1 MTGGRSSKKVGAAEV
16 GSGGEITPS
25 AGNPPALTEREA
37 MFQATMEAAQVGIFV
52 LQDQHFKYVNSYL
65 TRLFGFSA
73 EEMVGRKGPLD
84 VVVPEQHAFIRDQM
98 RARAAGVAGHQY
110 EIRAVRKDGS
120 EFPAMIYG
128 APTIIDGHPASVGTL
143 LDISSQKMAEERIR
157 ELADYDVLTGLPN
170 RRLLR
175 ERFVQLLAAA
185 ERDKTEIAVIF
196 LDLDHFKRVND
207 SLGHSVGDELLV
219 EVARRLDT
227 VVRRIDTVARL
238 GGDEFIFAMPG
249 FHTAAAAEVARRLID
264 VFARPFEVAGHELTV
279 TPSLGI
285 CIYPHDGK
293 DLETLLKNADTAMYR
308 AKDIGRNAFQ
318 FYATEMN
325 TATLD
330 RLLMES
336 NLRRA
341 LTQNEFILQYQ
352 PLVDLENGLVIGVEA
367 LIRWQHPELGMI
379 MPDNFIHVAEET
391 GLINPIGDWVLC
403 EACRQAKAWCDEGL
417 PSLVMAVNVAP
428 VQFRQPGFVEMVAGA
443 LAASGLD
450 ASLLELELTERT
462 VMHDA
467 DINLGTLS
475 ALHRMGVE
483 LSLDDFGTGYS
494 SLAYL
499 KRFPVGKLKID
510 RSFVNDLETDPDD
523 WAIAST
529 IVSMGRSLRM
539 TVLAEGV
546 ETGEQLAQLRKMGC
560 NMAQGYY
567 FSRPTSAAGIAEILR
582 QQPFK
587 NR

>member
-1 MTGGRSSKKVGAAEV
+1 MSDGGNGQT
-16 GSGGEITPS
+16 GGEIEQGASLEGTPTALGS
-25 AGNPPALTEREA
+25 PAFLEQEA
-37 MFQATMEAAQVGIFV
+37 MFRTTMEAAQVGIFV
-52 LQDQHFKYVNSYL
+52 LQDQRFKYVNPYL
-65 TRLFGFSA
+65 TCLFGYSA
-73 EEMVGRKGPLD
+73 AEMVDHMGPLD
-84 VVVPEQHAFIRDQM
+84 VVAPEQHAFLIEQM
-98 RARAAGVAGHQY
+98 QARAAGVPGHQY
-110 EIRAVRKDGS
+110 EIRALHKDGS

-128 APTIIDGHPASVGTL
+128 APSVFDGRPASVGTL
-143 LDISSQKMAEERIR
+143 VDISSQKAAEQRIR

-175 ERFVQLLAAA
+175 ERFVQLLATA
-185 ERDKTEIAVIF
+185 EREKSEIAVIF

-219 EVARRLDT
+219 EVSRRLDT

-238 GGDEFIFAMPG
+238 GGDEFIFAMPD
-249 FHTAAAAEVARRLID
+249 FHTAAAAEVAQRLID
-264 VFARPFEVAGHELTV
+264 IFAWPFEVAGHELTV
-279 TPSLGI
+279 TTSLGV
-285 CIYPHDGK
+285 CIYPHDGQ

-308 AKDIGRNAFQ
+308 AKEIGRNNFQ

-341 LTQNEFILQYQ
+341 LAQNEFVLQYQ
-352 PLVDLENGLVIGVEA
+352 PLVDLENGVVVGVEA

-391 GLINPIGDWVLC
+391 GLINPIGDWALC
-403 EACRQAKAWCDEGL
+403 EASRQAKAWCDEGL
-417 PSLVMAVNVAP
+417 PPVVMAVNVAP
-428 VQFRQPGFVEMVAGA
+428 VQFRQPGFVEIVAGA

-560 NMAQGYY
+560 DMAQGYY
-567 FSRPTSAAGIAEILR
+567 FSRPTSAAGIADILR
-582 QQPFK
+582 QQPFT

>member
-1 MTGGRSSKKVGAAEV
+1 MTTGVGGKSVVLEDAGKGKDK
-16 GSGGEITPS
+16 GGQ
-25 AGNPPALTEREA
+25 PALTEQES
-37 MFQATMEAAQVGIFV
+37 MFRTTMEAAQVGIFV
-52 LQDQHFKYVNSYL
+52 LQDGRFKYVNPYL
-65 TRLFGFSA
+65 TRLLGYSA
-73 EEMVGRKGPLD
+73 EEMIDGMGPLD
-84 VVVPEQHAFIRDQM
+84 VVAPELHAFVVDQM
-98 RARAAGVAGHQY
+98 RASAAGANGHYY
-110 EIRAVRKDGS
+110 EISVVRKDGS
-120 EFPAMIYG
+120 VFPAMVYG
-128 APTIIDGHPASVGTL
+128 APSSFDGRPASVGTL
-143 LDISSQKMAEERIR
+143 LDISAQKAAENRIR

-175 ERFVQLLAAA
+175 ERFVLLLAAA
-185 ERDKTEIAVIF
+185 EREKSEIAVIF

-249 FHTAAAAEVARRLID
+249 FHTAAAAEVARRIID

-285 CIYPHDGK
+285 SIYPHDGQ

-308 AKDIGRNAFQ
+308 AKEIGRNTFQ

-341 LTQNEFILQYQ
+341 LVQGEFILQYQ
-352 PLVDLENGLVIGVEA
+352 PLVNLRSGLVIGVEA
-367 LIRWQHPELGMI
+367 LIRWQHPELGTI

-417 PSLVMAVNVAP
+417 PSLVVAVNVAP

-443 LAASGLD
+443 LAASGLE

-546 ETGEQLAQLRKMGC
+546 ETAEQLAQLRKMGC
-560 NMAQGYY
+560 DMAQGYY

-582 QQPFK
+582 QQPFV

>member
-1 MTGGRSSKKVGAAEV
+1 MATGGGRTRDGEANAGE
-16 GSGGEITPS
+16 GSGGVAS
-25 AGNPPALTEREA
+25 AGYRPALTEQEA
-37 MFQATMEAAQVGIFV
+37 MFRTTMEAAQVGIFV
-52 LQDQHFKYVNSYL
+52 LQDQRFKYVNPYL
-65 TRLFGFSA
+65 TRLFGYSA
-73 EEMVGRKGPLD
+73 EEIVDRMGPLD
-84 VVVPEQHAFIRDQM
+84 VVAPEQHAFIVEQM
-98 RARAAGVAGHQY
+98 QARGAGINGHHY
-110 EIRAVRKDGS
+110 EITAIRKDGS

-128 APTIIDGHPASVGTL
+128 SPSVFDGRPASVGTL
-143 LDISSQKMAEERIR
+143 LDISSQKAAEQRIR

-185 ERDKTEIAVIF
+185 ERDNTEIAVIF

-227 VVRRIDTVARL
+227 VVRRIDTLARL

-249 FHTAAAAEVARRLID
+249 FPTAAAAEVARRLID
-264 VFARPFEVAGHELTV
+264 VFTRPFEVAGHELTV

-285 CIYPHDGK
+285 SIYPHDGQ

-308 AKDIGRNAFQ
+308 AKEIGRNTFQ
-318 FYATEMN
+318 FYAAEMN

-341 LTQNEFILQYQ
+341 LAQNEFILLYQ
-352 PLVDLENGLVIGVEA
+352 PLVNLRTGVIIGVEA

-379 MPDNFIHVAEET
+379 MPDRFIHVAEET

-403 EACRQAKAWCDEGL
+403 EACRQAKVWCDEGL

-443 LAASGLD
+443 LAASGLE

-560 NMAQGYY
+560 DMAQGYY
-567 FSRPTSAAGIAEILR
+567 FSRPTSAVGIAEILR
-582 QQPFK
+582 TQPFV

>member
-1 MTGGRSSKKVGAAEV
+1 MLEDAGKGKDKGGQ
-16 GSGGEITPS
+16 
-25 AGNPPALTEREA
+25 PALTEQES
-37 MFQATMEAAQVGIFV
+37 MFRTTMEAAQVGIFV
-52 LQDQHFKYVNSYL
+52 LQDGRFKYVNPYL
-65 TRLFGFSA
+65 TRLLGYSA
-73 EEMVGRKGPLD
+73 EEMIDGMGPLD
-84 VVVPEQHAFIRDQM
+84 VVAPELHAFVVDQM
-98 RARAAGVAGHQY
+98 RASAAGANGHYY
-110 EIRAVRKDGS
+110 EISVVRKDGS
-120 EFPAMIYG
+120 VFPAMVYG
-128 APTIIDGHPASVGTL
+128 APSSFDGRPASVGTL
-143 LDISSQKMAEERIR
+143 LDISAQKAAENRIR

-175 ERFVQLLAAA
+175 ERFVLLLAAA
-185 ERDKTEIAVIF
+185 EREKSEIAVIF

-249 FHTAAAAEVARRLID
+249 FHTAAAAEVARRIID

-285 CIYPHDGK
+285 SIYPHDGQ

-308 AKDIGRNAFQ
+308 AKEIGRNTFQ

-341 LTQNEFILQYQ
+341 LVQGEFILQYQ
-352 PLVDLENGLVIGVEA
+352 PLVNLRSGLVIGVEA
-367 LIRWQHPELGMI
+367 LIRWQHPELGTI

-417 PSLVMAVNVAP
+417 PSLVVAVNVAP

-443 LAASGLD
+443 LAASGLE

-546 ETGEQLAQLRKMGC
+546 ETAEQLAQLRKMGC
-560 NMAQGYY
+560 DMAQGYY

-582 QQPFK
+582 QQPFV

>member
-1 MTGGRSSKKVGAAEV
+1 MAAGLGERMARQRFSDGGTGGSDDAGRPV
-16 GSGGEITPS
+16 PS
-25 AGNPPALTEREA
+25 DRET
-37 MFQATMEAAQVGIFV
+37 MFRTAMEAAQVGIFV
-52 LQDQHFKYVNSYL
+52 LQEQRFKYVNPCF
-65 TRLFGFSA
+65 TRLFGFS
-73 EEMVGRKGPLD
+73 EEELIDRMGPLD
-84 VVVPEQHAFIRDQM
+84 LVAPEQYDFVMAQM
-98 RARAAGVAGHQY
+98 QARTAG
-110 EIRAVRKDGS
+110 
-120 EFPAMIYG
+120 
-128 APTIIDGHPASVGTL
+128 IDGHKYELTACRRDGTTFPVTILGAPSTFEGKPASVGTV
-143 LDISSQKMAEERIR
+143 LDISAEKVAERRIR

-175 ERFVQLLAAA
+175 ERFVQLLASA
-185 ERDKTEIAVIF
+185 ERERSEIAVVF

-207 SLGHSVGDELLV
+207 SLGHSVGDELLC
-219 EVARRLDT
+219 EVARRLDGI
-227 VVRRIDTVARL
+227 VRRIDTVARL

-249 FHTAAAAEVARRLID
+249 FHTAAATEVARRLLD

-285 CIYPHDGK
+285 SVYPADGK
-293 DLETLLKNADTAMYR
+293 DLETLLRNADAAMYR
-308 AKDIGRNAFQ
+308 AKEMGRNGFQ
-318 FYATEMN
+318 FYSSEMN

-341 LTQNEFILQYQ
+341 LAQNEFILHYQ
-352 PLVDLENGLVIGVEA
+352 PLVNLQSGLIIGVEA

-379 MPDNFIHVAEET
+379 MPDRFIHVAEET

-403 EACRQAKAWCDEGL
+403 EACRQAQAWADAGL
-417 PSLVMAVNVAP
+417 PSLIMAVNVAP
-428 VQFRQPGFVEMVAGA
+428 VQFRQAGFVEVVAGA
-443 LAASGLD
+443 LAASGLE
-450 ASLLELELTERT
+450 ASCLELELTERT

-546 ETGEQLAQLRKMGC
+546 ETSEQLAQLRKMGC
-560 NMAQGYY
+560 DMAQGFL
-567 FSRPTSAAGIAEILR
+567 FSRPLSASGMADMLR
-582 QQPFK
+582 LQPFIK
-587 NR
+587 S

>member
-1 MTGGRSSKKVGAAEV
+1 
-16 GSGGEITPS
+16 
-25 AGNPPALTEREA
+25 
-37 MFQATMEAAQVGIFV
+37 MFRTTMEAAQVGIFV
-52 LQDQHFKYVNSYL
+52 LQDQRFKYVNPYL

-73 EEMVGRKGPLD
+73 EEMVDSMGPLD
-84 VVVPEQHAFIRDQM
+84 VVAPAQHAFIVEQM
-98 RARAAGVAGHQY
+98 LARSSGVGGHHY
-110 EIRAVRKDGS
+110 EITAVRKDGS

-128 APTIIDGHPASVGTL
+128 SPSVFDGRPASVGTL
-143 LDISSQKMAEERIR
+143 LDISSQKVAEQRIR

-175 ERFVQLLAAA
+175 ERFIQLLAAA
-185 ERDKTEIAVIF
+185 ERDKTEIAVFF

-207 SLGHSVGDELLV
+207 SLGHSVGDELLC

-264 VFARPFEVAGHELTV
+264 VFARPFEVAGHELMV

-285 CIYPHDGK
+285 SIYPHDGQ

-308 AKDIGRNAFQ
+308 AKDIGRNTFQ

-341 LTQNEFILQYQ
+341 LAQNEFMLQYQ
-352 PLVDLENGLVIGVEA
+352 PLVNLRTGVVVGVEA

-379 MPDNFIHVAEET
+379 MPDSFIHVAEET

-403 EACRQAKAWCDEGL
+403 EACRQAKAWGDEGL

-443 LAASGLD
+443 LASSGLD

-546 ETGEQLAQLRKMGC
+546 ESAEQLAQLRKMGC
-560 NMAQGYY
+560 DMAQGYY

-582 QQPFK
+582 AQPFV

>member
-1 MTGGRSSKKVGAAEV
+1 MLEEAGKGKGKGGL
-16 GSGGEITPS
+16 
-25 AGNPPALTEREA
+25 PALTEQES
-37 MFQATMEAAQVGIFV
+37 MFRTTMEAAQVGIFV
-52 LQDQHFKYVNSYL
+52 LQDGRFKYVNPYL
-65 TRLFGFSA
+65 TRLFGYSA
-73 EEMVGRKGPLD
+73 EEMIDGMGPLD
-84 VVVPEQHAFIRDQM
+84 VVAPELHAFIVDQM
-98 RARAAGVAGHQY
+98 RARAAGASGHYY
-110 EIRAVRKDGS
+110 EISAVRKDGS
-120 EFPAMIYG
+120 VFPAMVYG
-128 APTIIDGHPASVGTL
+128 APSSFDGRPASVGTL
-143 LDISSQKMAEERIR
+143 LDISAQKAAESRIR

-175 ERFVQLLAAA
+175 ERFVLLLAAA
-185 ERDKTEIAVIF
+185 ERDKSEIAVIF

-249 FHTAAAAEVARRLID
+249 FHTAAAAEVARRIID

-285 CIYPHDGK
+285 SIYPHDGE

-308 AKDIGRNAFQ
+308 AKEIGRNTFQ

-341 LTQNEFILQYQ
+341 LAQGEFILQYQ
-352 PLVDLENGLVIGVEA
+352 PLVNLRSGLVIGVEA
-367 LIRWQHPELGMI
+367 LIRWQHPELGTI

-417 PSLVMAVNVAP
+417 PSLVVAVNVAP

-443 LAASGLD
+443 LAASGLE
-450 ASLLELELTERT
+450 AGLLELELTERT

-546 ETGEQLAQLRKMGC
+546 ETAEQLAQLRKMGC
-560 NMAQGYY
+560 DMAQGYY

-582 QQPFK
+582 QQPFV